1 METEFKKPEYIV
13 EILANCG
20 GFRGLIINKGTGLVE
35 RRTKVHESKDFAL
48 DDVTDTAVRFY
59 HSSPSK
65 TVRGLALIDGVYV
78 LLKEHVR
85 GL

>member
-1 METEFKKPEYIV
+1 METEFRKPEYIV

>member
-20 GFRGLIINKGTGLVE
+20 GFRGLIINKDTGLVE

-48 DDVTDTAVRFY
+48 DDVTDTAARFY

-78 LLKEHVR
+78 LLKEYVR